1 MYQEMLSALYFLNER
16 IPAVSFIGGLA
27 GADITVEH
35 FNRVTETTAKALH
48 GEVFSE
54 PIWLNEHDE

>member
-1 MYQEMLSALYFLNER
+1 M
-16 IPAVSFIGGLA
+16 PAVSFIGGLA

-35 FNRVTETTAKALH
+35 FNGAIESTAKAFR

-54 PIWLNEHDE
+54 PIWLNEKD

>member
-1 MYQEMLSALYFLNER
+1 M
-16 IPAVSFIGGLA
+16 PAVSFIGGLA

-35 FNRVTETTAKALH
+35 FNGAIESTAKALR

-54 PIWLNEHDE
+54 PIWLNEKD